1 MSADSIR
8 YDILVQEALRGMVRD
23 LLADAARKGLPGE
36 HHFFITFDT
45 TFEGVRMSPRLREQ
59 YPEEM
64 TVVLQYQFR
73 DLKVTDKAFEVVLS
87 FGGVPERLHIPLDA
101 INSFTDPSVQFALQF
116 EALALPP
123 DQDNVEAEA
132 GATEPGNETS
142 KETPKE
148 MPKELSRQ
156 PKAKP
161 RTSVPASP
169 RSSPAAGAEAK
180 SDQSPEPP
188 GDKPGAEVVRLDR
201 FRKK

>member
-1 MSADSIR
+1 MVADTIR

-23 LLADAARKGLPGE
+23 LLADAAKKGLPGD

-45 TFEGVRMSPRLREQ
+45 KAEGVHLSDRLREQ

-73 DLKVTDKAFEVVLS
+73 DLKLTERAFEVVLS
-87 FGGVPERLHIPLDA
+87 FGGVPERLHIPFTA
-101 INSFTDPSVQFALQF
+101 IKGFADPSVQFVLQF
-116 EALALPP
+116 EALTLPS
-123 DQDNVEAEA
+123 
-132 GATEPGNETS
+132 TEPEAATATGAA
-142 KETPKE
+142 ETPK
-148 MPKELSRQ
+148 Q

-161 RTSVPASP
+161 PARQSSRASVPASP
-169 RSSPAAGAEAK
+169 LPNSPSGTGAERPPAAREPHG
-180 SDQSPEPP
+180 EPP